1 MPCVL
6 WISGDFTS
14 EEIISNTQLLPYKF
28 IAKGETV
35 KLKTGE
41 EKTYEQALCGFDVS
55 EKDFTDFKALA
66 ADAQAYLEGN
76 YEHLAALSKLKD
88 MAARLDFGY
97 YTSFMD
103 QRIVAQYDILP
114 HRLLRLAGEL
124 QIDIELS
131 QYWHGD
137 TNPN

>member
-35 KLKTGE
+35 QLKTGE

-55 EKDFTDFKALA
+55 EKDFTDFKALVT
-66 ADAQAYLEGN
+66 DAQAYLEDN
-76 YEHLAALSKLKD
+76 YQNLSALSKLKD
-88 MAARLDFGY
+88 MTARLDFGY

-103 QRIVAQYDILP
+103 QRIVAQYDTLP
-114 HRLLRLAGEL
+114 HRLLKLSGEL

-131 QYWHGD
+131 QYWHAD

>member
-6 WISGDFTS
+6 WVSGDFTS

-35 KLKTGE
+35 QLKTGG

-55 EKDFTDFKALA
+55 DKDFSDFKALV
-66 ADAQAYLEGN
+66 ADALTYLEAYHEN
-76 YEHLAALSKLKD
+76 LAALPKLKD

-103 QRIVAQYDILP
+103 QRIVAQYDTLP
-114 HRLLRLAGEL
+114 HRLLKLAGDL

-137 TNPN
+137 THPN

>member
-35 KLKTGE
+35 QTKNGK
-41 EKTYEQALCGFDVS
+41 KTYEQALCGFDVS
-55 EKDFTDFKALA
+55 EKDFTDFKALV

-76 YEHLAALSKLKD
+76 FGNLSALAKLKD
-88 MAARLDFGY
+88 TTARLDFGY

-103 QRIVAQYDILP
+103 QRIVAQYDTLP
-114 HRLLRLAGEL
+114 HRLLKLAGEL

-131 QYWHGD
+131 QYWHSD
-137 TNPN
+137 ANSN

>member
-14 EEIISNTQLLPYKF
+14 EEIVNNTQLLPYKF

-35 KLKTGE
+35 QTKNG

-55 EKDFTDFKALA
+55 EKDFSDFKALV
-66 ADAQAYLEGN
+66 ADALAYLEGC
-76 YEHLAALSKLKD
+76 YENLTALSQLKD
-88 MAARLDFGY
+88 VTARLDFGY

-103 QRIVAQYDILP
+103 QRIVAQYDTLP
-114 HRLLRLAGEL
+114 HRLLKLAGEL